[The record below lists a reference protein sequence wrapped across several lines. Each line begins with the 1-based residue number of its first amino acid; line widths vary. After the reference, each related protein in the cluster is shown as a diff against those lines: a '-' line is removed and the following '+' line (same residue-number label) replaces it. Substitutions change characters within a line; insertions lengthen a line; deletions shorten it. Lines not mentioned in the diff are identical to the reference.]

1 MTDLMGELR
10 ICSHCKKDFRDRGEL
25 RTCAN
30 CACHK
35 CGTLYRVGIWCFP
48 CNGSG
53 DHELGA
59 FYKGDHNIHTSE
71 RVTLFRNPHTGE
83 TRIPGRADRE
93 IHPKYKAAG
102 FTERVQ
108 LETHQ
113 EIRKL
118 EKEQGLVHESSSY
131 NQNSV
136 QAEKDTG
143 SR

>member
-1 MTDLMGELR
+1 VPSD
-10 ICSHCKKDFRDRGEL
+10 
-25 RTCAN
+25 N
-30 CACHK
+30 CPD
-35 CGTLYRVGIWCFP
+35 CGTPYRIGIWCFP
-48 CNGSG
+48 CGGSG
-53 DHELGA
+53 DHALGA
-59 FYKGDHNIHTSE
+59 FYKGDHAIHTSE
-71 RVTLFRNPHTGE
+71 RVTLFRNPNTGE

-102 FTERVQ
+102 FTERVT

-113 EIRKL
+113 QVKAL
-118 EKEQGLVHESSSY
+118 EKEKGIIHESSHY